1 MLNLEIKP
9 KVGLGDI
16 LFGEIP
22 ENLTKMMGQPES
34 VEDIRTDDDLKTTI
48 LSFPEKGITVFLEGL
63 VEPIVS
69 NFDVDN
75 KAATLFGV
83 NVFEK
88 SEAEVK
94 LLMETNGYAQFEE
107 DEEEWG
113 ERRLSSDDAL
123 MDFYFVEGKLQ
134 ADLNFIY
141 RNPYNEKKDIGL
153 HKAFKNGYNMSE
165 KNE

>member
-9 KVGLGDI
+9 REGLGDI

-22 ENLTKMMGQPES
+22 ENLTKIMGKPES

-83 NVFEK
+83 SIFEK

-94 LLMETNGYAQFEE
+94 ALMEANGYTHFEE

-113 ERRLSSDDAL
+113 ERRLSCEDAL
-123 MDFYFVEGKLQ
+123 MDFYFIDEKLQ
-134 ADLNFIY
+134 AVNWGVYI
-141 RNPYNEKKDIGL
+141 KDDGTIDR
-153 HKAFKNGYNMSE
+153 E
-165 KNE
+165 V

>member
-9 KVGLGDI
+9 REGLGDI

-22 ENLTKMMGQPES
+22 ENLTKIMGEPES

-83 NVFEK
+83 SIFEK

-94 LLMETNGYAQFEE
+94 VLMEANGYTHFEE

-113 ERRLSSDDAL
+113 ERRLSCEDAL
-123 MDFYFVEGKLQ
+123 MDFYFIDEKLQ
-134 ADLNFIY
+134 AVNWGVYI
-141 RNPYNEKKDIGL
+141 KDDGTIDR
-153 HKAFKNGYNMSE
+153 E
-165 KNE
+165 V

>member
-9 KVGLGDI
+9 KEGLGDI

-22 ENLTKMMGQPES
+22 ENLSKIMGQPES

-63 VEPIVS
+63 IEPIVS

-75 KAATLFGV
+75 KTATLFGV
-83 NVFEK
+83 NIFEK
-88 SEAEVK
+88 TEVEAK
-94 LLMETNGYAQFEE
+94 KLMENNGYTHFEE

-113 ERRLSSDDAL
+113 ERRLSCEDAL
-123 MDFYFVEGKLQ
+123 MDFYYVDGKLQ
-134 ADLNFIY
+134 AINWGVYI
-141 RNPYNEKKDIGL
+141 KDDGTIDRDV
-153 HKAFKNGYNMSE
+153 
-165 KNE
+165 

>member
-9 KVGLGDI
+9 KIGLGDI

-34 VEDIRTDDDLKTTI
+34 VEDVRTDDDLKTTI

-63 VEPIVS
+63 IEPIVS

-75 KAATLFGV
+75 TAATLFGV
-83 NVFEK
+83 NIFEK
-88 SEAEVK
+88 SEAEAKK
-94 LLMETNGYAQFEE
+94 LLQDNGYSQFEE

-113 ERRLSSDDAL
+113 ETRLSCEDAL
-123 MDFYFVEGKLQ
+123 MDFYFIDGKLQ
-134 ADLNFIY
+134 AINWGVYI
-141 RNPYNEKKDIGL
+141 KDDGTIDR
-153 HKAFKNGYNMSE
+153 E
-165 KNE
+165 V

>member
-9 KVGLGDI
+9 REGLGDI

-22 ENLTKMMGQPES
+22 ENLTKIMGEPES

-83 NVFEK
+83 SIFEK

-94 LLMETNGYAQFEE
+94 ALMEANGYTHFEE

-113 ERRLSSDDAL
+113 ERRLSCEDAL
-123 MDFYFVEGKLQ
+123 MDFYFIDEKLQ
-134 ADLNFIY
+134 AVNWGVYI
-141 RNPYNEKKDIGL
+141 KDDGTIDR
-153 HKAFKNGYNMSE
+153 E
-165 KNE
+165 V